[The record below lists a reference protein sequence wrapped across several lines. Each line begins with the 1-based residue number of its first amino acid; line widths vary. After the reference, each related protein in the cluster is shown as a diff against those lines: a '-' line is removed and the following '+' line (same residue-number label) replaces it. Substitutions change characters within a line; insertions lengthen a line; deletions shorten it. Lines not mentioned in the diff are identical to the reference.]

1 MFNNSNQNQ
10 QNQQN
15 SQASQQNSNLKR
27 QNILIAIVVSLALA
41 YMVNMGANYM
51 YFDDISLK
59 VNRKQEHLNT
69 LVAENKE
76 LVALTNQYN
85 ELEKQ
90 AEQLN
95 DDYKKLNV
103 LIPEERELPEILNF
117 LYNAGLSR
125 NLKLSHFSQ
134 SEKIARSGALNQLP
148 VTVSVVGTDSDIARY
163 LDDFNRFKY
172 VRRLL
177 NIDSVKF
184 IEETDPKLAG
194 LFTAEIKFSAFLS
207 DPKALELKN

>member
-1 MFNNSNQNQ
+1 MFNNSNQN
-10 QNQQN
+10 NQN

-41 YMVNMGANYM
+41 YMVNMGADYM

-172 VRRLL
+172 VGRLL

-184 IEETDPKLAG
+184 VEETDPKLAG

-207 DPKALELKN
+207 DPKVLELKK

>member
-1 MFNNSNQNQ
+1 MFNNSKQNNQN
-10 QNQQN
+10 NEN
-15 SQASQQNSNLKR
+15 SQTSQQNNNLKR

-95 DDYKKLNV
+95 NDYKKLNV

-117 LYNAGLSR
+117 LYNAGLTR

-172 VRRLL
+172 VGRLL

-207 DPKALELKN
+207 DPKVLELKK

>member
-1 MFNNSNQNQ
+1 MFNNSNQNN
-10 QNQQN
+10 QNNQN
-15 SQASQQNSNLKR
+15 SQASQQNSSLKR

-51 YFDDISLK
+51 YFNDVSLEAI
-59 VNRKQEHLNT
+59 RKQEQLNA

-76 LVALTNQYN
+76 LVALTDQYN

-95 DDYKKLNV
+95 NDYKKLNV

-134 SEKIARSGALNQLP
+134 SEKVARSGALNQLP
-148 VTVSVVGTDSDIARY
+148 VTVSVVGTDSDVARY

-172 VRRLL
+172 VGRLL

-184 IEETDPKLAG
+184 VEETDPKLQG
-194 LFTAEIKFSAFLS
+194 LFTAEIRFSAFLS
-207 DPKALELKN
+207 DPKALALKN

>member
-1 MFNNSNQNQ
+1 MFNNSNQN
-10 QNQQN
+10 NQN

-59 VNRKQEHLNT
+59 VNRKQEQLNT

-172 VRRLL
+172 VGRLL

-184 IEETDPKLAG
+184 VEETDPKLAG

-207 DPKALELKN
+207 DPKVLELKK

>member
-1 MFNNSNQNQ
+1 MFNNNSQN
-10 QNQQN
+10 NQN
-15 SQASQQNSNLKR
+15 SQNSQNSQQNSNLKR

-41 YMVNMGANYM
+41 YMVNLGANYM
-51 YFDDISLK
+51 YFNDVSLEAS
-59 VNRKQEHLNT
+59 RKQEQLNA

-95 DDYKKLNV
+95 NDYKKLNV

-134 SEKIARSGALNQLP
+134 SEKIARNGALNQLP
-148 VTVSVVGTDSDIARY
+148 VTVS
-163 LDDFNRFKY
+163 
-172 VRRLL
+172 
-177 NIDSVKF
+177 
-184 IEETDPKLAG
+184 
-194 LFTAEIKFSAFLS
+194 
-207 DPKALELKN
+207 